1 MPRSIQVAAA
11 VLVIAAAAGSAGAQ
25 PAGATYGA
33 RTAALAAAPAQ
44 PALTP
49 SGSRTSPTEKP
60 AAAAARAVATPHGS
74 WTHGPGTYSFTICA
88 AGVRAG
94 SPVGEAAPLFQRV
107 ALTTSAAPA
116 TCDVVLPSGTTASIA
131 IQVWSGGGGG
141 GGGMAGGSQAFTG
154 LVGVGGQGGGGGG
167 YATLTQT
174 VAAPLTGSVVWTVAV
189 GAGGTAGAA
198 LTATSAINGQYQG
211 GKGGAS
217 QVRVGAGGP
226 VLVSATG
233 GGGGN
238 PAQTQNG
245 NGGLPGH
252 GSVNGWTGTAGYIGG
267 AMQICSGGAGG
278 LGGAGGG
285 PGRINDGGAGGHGG
299 YTHSFPHCT
308 SAGQDY
314 QLAAGLKG
322 GDGKVVLT
330 W

>member
-1 MPRSIQVAAA
+1 MLRPIQVAAA
-11 VLVIAAAAGSAGAQ
+11 VLAIATAAGSAGAQ
-25 PAGATYGA
+25 
-33 RTAALAAAPAQ
+33 TAVAPY
-44 PALTP
+44 
-49 SGSRTSPTEKP
+49 GSRTALVQQP
-60 AAAAARAVATPHGS
+60 AEVATRAVAAPHGS

-88 AGVRAG
+88 AGVRVG
-94 SPVGEAAPLFQRV
+94 SPVGEASPLFQRA
-107 ALTTSAAPA
+107 ALTTRADP
-116 TCDVVLPSGTTASIA
+116 TPCDVVLPSGTSTSVA

-167 YATLTQT
+167 YATLTQA
-174 VAAPLTGSVVWTVAV
+174 VAAPLTGSVVWTVTV
-189 GAGGTAGAA
+189 GGGGTAGAA
-198 LTATSAINGQYQG
+198 LTATSSLSGQYQG
-211 GKGGAS
+211 GKGGTS
-217 QVRVGAGGP
+217 QVRVGASGP

-238 PAQTQNG
+238 PAQTQSG

-252 GSVNGWTGTAGYIGG
+252 GSVNGWAGTAGYIGG

-322 GDGKVVLT
+322 GDGKVTLT

>member
-1 MPRSIQVAAA
+1 MLRPIQVAAA
-11 VLVIAAAAGSAGAQ
+11 VLAIATAAGSAGAQ
-25 PAGATYGA
+25 
-33 RTAALAAAPAQ
+33 TAVAPY
-44 PALTP
+44 
-49 SGSRTSPTEKP
+49 GSRTALVQQP
-60 AAAAARAVATPHGS
+60 AEVATRAVAAPHGS

-88 AGVRAG
+88 AGVRVG
-94 SPVGEAAPLFQRV
+94 SPVGEASPLFQRA
-107 ALTTSAAPA
+107 ALTTRADP
-116 TCDVVLPSGTTASIA
+116 TPCDVVLPSGTSTSVA

-141 GGGMAGGSQAFTG
+141 G
-154 LVGVGGQGGGGGG
+154 
-167 YATLTQT
+167 YATLTQA
-174 VAAPLTGSVVWTVAV
+174 VAAPLTGSVVWTVTV
-189 GAGGTAGAA
+189 GGGGTAGAA
-198 LTATSAINGQYQG
+198 LTATSSLSGQYQG
-211 GKGGAS
+211 GKGGTS
-217 QVRVGAGGP
+217 QVRVGASGP

-238 PAQTQNG
+238 PAQTQSG

-252 GSVNGWTGTAGYIGG
+252 GSVNGWAGTAGYIGG

-322 GDGKVVLT
+322 GDGKVTLT